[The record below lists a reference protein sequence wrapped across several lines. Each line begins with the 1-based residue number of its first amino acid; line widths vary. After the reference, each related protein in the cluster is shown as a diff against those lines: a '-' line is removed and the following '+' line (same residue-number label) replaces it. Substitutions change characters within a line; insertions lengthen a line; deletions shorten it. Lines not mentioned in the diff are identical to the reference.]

1 MDKKKSL
8 TVDTGVVDPSD
19 VPEEIKASVKG
30 YFPVY
35 FSEDEEERVEEV
47 KTRN

>member
-8 TVDTGVVDPSD
+8 SVDTGMIDPSD
-19 VPEEIKASVKG
+19 VSEEIKQDIKG

-35 FSEDEEERVEEV
+35 FSEDEQERVEEV
-47 KTRN
+47 ICK